1 MVEKVK
7 KERKKSAN
15 YFPNDEML
23 ALIDSRNEFR
33 KHEVLS
39 KEEQRTLRKIEE
51 RIGVLYFKI
60 SEGLMRRPNFCN
72 YDLATKADMI
82 SDAVFNCLKAGE
94 TYNTKFKNP
103 HAYFTQISW
112 NAFILNIKAMKKR
125 SNFMLPLGHVENLE
139 TYNDENIS
147 E

>member
-33 KHEVLS
+33 KLEVLS
-39 KEEQRTLRKIEE
+39 KEEQRALKKIEE

-103 HAYFTQISW
+103 HAYFTRISW

-125 SNFMLPLGHVENLE
+125 SGFMLPLGHVENLE
-139 TYNDENIS
+139 NYNEENIS